1 MDNLSDLLSEYI
13 KTKFTSE
20 LALHILTSFKIFSD
34 FELKFYEDSYVDIIS
49 AEEDLNSDDV
59 QDLFIVKT
67 KSLLVNILNDH
78 LIHLNDIDGSLEE
91 LNQLCQFLLLMQKLE
106 DTYYV
111 SYRIFNTTTNK
122 NKLVDL
128 IERYTLL
135 ERFRIMELISH
146 VEDRFMLALEQLVS
160 DKELT
165 YKQID
170 KLHLK
175 EWNYFISFINNTDCL
190 GKKYK
195 ELGYFNIDFE
205 SFISLMNI
213 DLLDKTEKEININH
227 AQLALDIVSIL
238 FLCSDTYELPLLNF
252 KKLNP
257 LFCNNID
264 QVSRLDVTIT
274 NMLNDYYSFKQAKE
288 QSEQLNTEEVQNG

>member
-13 KTKFTSE
+13 KTKFNSD

-34 FELKFYEDSYVDIIS
+34 FELKFYEDSYIDIIS
-49 AEEDLNSDDV
+49 AEEDLNSDDI
-59 QDLFIVKT
+59 QDLFVVKT

-78 LIHLNDIDGSLEE
+78 LIHLNDVEGSLEE
-91 LNQLCQFLLLMQKLE
+91 LNQLCQFILLMQKLE
-106 DTYYV
+106 DVSYV
-111 SYRIFNTTTNK
+111 SYRLSNNLSNK
-122 NKLVDL
+122 NKIVDL

-135 ERFRIMELISH
+135 ERFRIMELIDYI
-146 VEDRFMLALEQLVS
+146 EDKFIFSLESLIS
-160 DKELT
+160 DKEMS
-165 YKQID
+165 YKEID

-175 EWNYFISFINNTDCL
+175 EWKYFISFINNTDCL

-205 SFISLMNI
+205 SFLSLMNI
-213 DLLDKTEKEININH
+213 DLIDKTEKEINTNH

-252 KKLNP
+252 KKFNP
-257 LFCNNID
+257 LICNNID

-274 NMLNDYYSFKQAKE
+274 NMLNDYYSFRQAKE
-288 QSEQLNTEEVQNG
+288 QSEQLNTQEVTNG